1 MTEERR
7 KETVKQVKKLA
18 EDAKVA
24 MRNSRRDAMDALK
37 KVKNDKLV
45 SEDSIKNFEEEVDKI
60 LAKNIEEVDNTCK
73 VKEKEVMSV

>member
-1 MTEERR
+1 
-7 KETVKQVKKLA
+7 
-18 EDAKVA
+18 

-60 LAKNIEEVDNTCK
+60 LAKNIEEVDNACK